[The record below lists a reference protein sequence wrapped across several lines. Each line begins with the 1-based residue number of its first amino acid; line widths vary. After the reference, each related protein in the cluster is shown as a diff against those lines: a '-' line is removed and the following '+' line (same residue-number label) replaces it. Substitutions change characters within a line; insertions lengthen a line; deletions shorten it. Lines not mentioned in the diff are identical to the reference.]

1 MSSDTPIISQPV
13 SSSDR
18 PAVGGAPT
26 RCGYVALVGR
36 PNTGKS
42 TLFNAFLGQPLSIVT
57 SKPQTTR
64 SRVLGILTR
73 PRSQIIFLDTPG
85 LLEPSYKLHESME
98 RQIFTAAREADLVLL
113 LMDAS
118 RPRDGRDLI
127 RGFLERSRVPLIA
140 ALNKIDL
147 LTEAQVQAQRAQLRR
162 ELGLKNLLPIS
173 ALGGE
178 GVDDLLENA
187 ESLLP
192 SGPKLYP
199 DSMISDQPERFFVS
213 EFIRAAAFN
222 NLLDEL
228 PYALN
233 VAVESFA
240 DRPEKTYVQALI
252 FVERES
258 QKGIVIGRKGSL
270 LRKIGREARLQIEE
284 FLQRP
289 VYLDL
294 WVKVRPDWRKRER
307 DLTEFGYMQ

>member
-1 MSSDTPIISQPV
+1 MNLDTPTISPPV
-13 SSSDR
+13 TTSDL
-18 PAVGGAPT
+18 PADGGAPT

-73 PRSQIIFLDTPG
+73 PRTQIIFLDTPG

-113 LMDAS
+113 LIDGS
-118 RPRDGRDLI
+118 RPRDGRNLI
-127 RGFLERSRVPLIA
+127 RSFLEGTQAPLIV

-147 LTEAQVQAQRAQLRR
+147 LSPARLEAEAVELRR
-162 ELGLKNLLPIS
+162 EFGLKTLLPLS
-173 ALGGE
+173 ALKGD
-178 GVDDLLENA
+178 GVEDLLNHM

-192 SGPKLYP
+192 RGEKLYP
-199 DSMISDQPERFFVS
+199 DAMIAAQPERFFVS

-233 VAVESFA
+233 VVVENFA
-240 DRPEKTYVQALI
+240 ERPKKTYVQALI
-252 FVERES
+252 YVERES
-258 QKGIVIGRKGSL
+258 QKGIVIGRRGSL

-294 WVKVRPDWRKRER
+294 WVKVRPDWRKKER
-307 DLTEFGYMQ
+307 DLAEFGYTQ

>member
-1 MSSDTPIISQPV
+1 MNLDTPTISPPV
-13 SSSDR
+13 TTSDL
-18 PAVGGAPT
+18 PVDGGAPT

-64 SRVLGILTR
+64 SRVLGILTL
-73 PRSQIIFLDTPG
+73 PRTQIIFLDTPG

-113 LMDAS
+113 LIDGS
-118 RPRDGRDLI
+118 RPRDGRNLI
-127 RGFLERSRVPLIA
+127 RSFLEGTQAPLIA

-147 LTEAQVQAQRAQLRR
+147 LSPARLEAEAVELRR
-162 ELGLKNLLPIS
+162 EFGLKTLLPLS
-173 ALGGE
+173 ALKGD
-178 GVDDLLENA
+178 GVEDLLNHM

-192 SGPKLYP
+192 RGEKLYP
-199 DSMISDQPERFFVS
+199 DAMIAAQPERFFVS

-233 VAVESFA
+233 VVVENFA
-240 DRPEKTYVQALI
+240 ERPKKTYVQALI
-252 FVERES
+252 YVERES
-258 QKGIVIGRKGSL
+258 QKGIVIGRRGSL

-294 WVKVRPDWRKRER
+294 WVKVRPDWRKKER
-307 DLTEFGYMQ
+307 DLAEFGYT

>member
-1 MSSDTPIISQPV
+1 MSSDTPINSPPV
-13 SSSDR
+13 STSEP
-18 PAVGGAPT
+18 PAGGAPV

-42 TLFNAFLGQPLSIVT
+42 TLFNAFLGQSLSIVT

-98 RQIFTAAREADLVLL
+98 RQISTAAREADLVLL
-113 LMDAS
+113 LLDAS
-118 RPRDGRDLI
+118 RPRDGRELV
-127 RGFLERSRVPLIA
+127 RGFLSRSRAPLIA

-147 LTEAQVQAQRAQLRR
+147 LAPARVEAETAELRR
-162 ELGLKNLLPIS
+162 EFDLETLLPLS
-173 ALGGE
+173 ALE
-178 GVDDLLENA
+178 GNGVEDLLNRA

-192 SGPKLYP
+192 PGEKLYP
-199 DSMISDQPERFFVS
+199 DAMIAAQPERFFVS

-222 NLLDEL
+222 NLLEEL

-233 VAVESFA
+233 VVVENFA
-240 DRPEKTYVQALI
+240 DRPGKTYVRALI
-252 FVERES
+252 YVERES
-258 QKGIVIGRKGSL
+258 QKGIVIGRRGGL

-294 WVKVRPDWRKRER
+294 WVKVRPGWRKKER
-307 DLTEFGYMQ
+307 DLEEFGYMQ